1 MPGTE
6 MATYEDDDTRLDFD
20 VESDL
25 SRFLS
30 SVLQRTDQ
38 ISQSK
43 VADKIVKQHIVVVDQ
58 TVCLLRMLRDSSSN
72 INAYDRQQQYAASQF
87 CHLLLTGKSG
97 QFSEEPRKETLTG
110 QTLRRSRALCH
121 HLHRLPFPYPAS
133 PPPCL

>member
-1 MPGTE
+1 MLGTE

-43 VADKIVKQHIVVVDQ
+43 VDDKIVKQHIVVVDQ

-72 INAYDRQQQYAASQF
+72 INAYD
-87 CHLLLTGKSG
+87 
-97 QFSEEPRKETLTG
+97 KETLNN
-110 QTLRRSRALCH
+110 LSSVFSDVLSALQQC
-121 HLHRLPFPYPAS
+121 LDSQPLCLPQQWQRMFVPRLQAK
-133 PPPCL
+133 